1 MIHRIKVDV
10 WRYEVIILTGM
21 TQKEAFAYLE
31 LVDQSEVE
39 HAQGLTIVNLPKS
52 KEGIFRVAV
61 WFIDEFPSVNL
72 AAHEMFH
79 VTYFILDFRELGL
92 TRSSEEAFAYLLDF
106 LIEEISVN
114 IWAKLEV

>member
-39 HAQGLTIVNLPKS
+39 HAQGLTIVNLMPNKD
-52 KEGIFRVAV
+52 GLYCLAA
-61 WFIDEFPSVNL
+61 WFQDEFPSVNIV
-72 AAHEMFH
+72 AHEMFH
-79 VTYFILDFRELGL
+79 VTYYILNFREIGL
-92 TRSSEEAFAYLLDF
+92 SRSSEEAFAYLLDYLVSEF
-106 LIEEISVN
+106 SSNV
-114 IWAKLEV
+114 WAKIEA